1 MIFVNGAPQV
11 QLSLTKSIMRTQL
24 RSFFPS
30 RFFVL
35 LVMLASLSYS
45 AYAQPASS
53 VTPTSVNVCAGTS
66 VTLTNLAAGANAWE
80 WEEFN
85 GVTWSLVGTNA
96 TYTFTATAG
105 QNGHSFR
112 SHASDDGGATY
123 GTYSNVVPLTVTSA
137 PNTPSGFSGNQS
149 PCAGTSVTYSVTP
162 VAGATSYS
170 WSYTGSGASF
180 SGSGSTVTV
189 TYSTSATS
197 GNLQV
202 SASNACGTSGTLSTA
217 ISVQPLP
224 SLTGPLSG
232 TAVLCANAG
241 ATSYTVAGGTDI
253 TTYHWSYSGTGVSF
267 SNLSASNTNSF
278 NFGPSATSGTISV
291 YGTNACGTTA
301 TVTYSVTVNPATPVA
316 FSISGTSPVC
326 QGQNGVSYSVPAN
339 PDVSTYS
346 WSYSGT
352 GATITGNNTNSI
364 SINFGATATSGTL
377 TLAETNA
384 CGTTTSTFAIV
395 VNQQPTLTGPISG
408 TATLCQNAGAT
419 TYTVAGDANVT
430 TFNWSYTGTG
440 VTFSNATATG
450 SNSLNFGPSA
460 TSGIL
465 SVYGSNACGNTP
477 TVTYSITVNPATPV
491 AFTINGTSPVCQG
504 TNGVTFSVP
513 SNPAVSTYA
522 WAYTGTG
529 ATITGNNTNSITV
542 NFGPTATS
550 GNITLTESNTCGS
563 TNGTFAVAITNS
575 PTLTGPISGSA
586 TVCQGVGATSYT
598 VAGGANITTYNW
610 SYTGTGVSYSNT
622 TATGTNSL
630 DFGANATS
638 GILSV
643 FGTNSC
649 GNTSTITYSITV
661 NPAAPVAFTINGT
674 SPVCQGQN
682 GVTFSVPSVAGVT
695 YAWGYTG
702 TGATITGNNTNTI
715 TVNFGASATSGNI
728 TLTESNTCGTQN
740 GTFAVTVNTTPVLTG
755 PLTGTSPVCQNA
767 APVTYTAGGGAGI
780 TTYNWSYT
788 GSGASFSNATATNT
802 NAFTFGP
809 SATSGTI
816 SVTGTNTCGT
826 TSPITMAVT
835 VNPAAPVAFTITG
848 TTPVCQGQNGVV
860 YSVPAVAGVTYT
872 WAYTGGG
879 ATITGNNTNTI
890 SVNFA
895 ANATS
900 GNITLTESNTCGS
913 QNGTFAVTVN
923 STPTLTG
930 PIAGNATVC
939 QGTGPFTY
947 TVAGGANITTYNW
960 SYTGTGVSFS
970 NATATGSND
979 LTFAANA
986 TSGTLSVY
994 GTGACGTTPTVSY
1007 AITVNPAAPTAF
1019 SITGTASVCQGAT
1032 GVSYF
1037 VPSVTGVTY
1046 TWAYTGT
1053 GATIT
1058 GNNTNSITV
1067 NFGATATS
1075 GNITLTETNT
1085 CGTQNG
1091 TYAVTV
1097 NATPTLTGPLT
1108 GTSPVCQNAA
1118 PVTYTATGGANITTY
1133 NWAYTGTGTSFSN
1146 ATGTNTNAFTFG
1158 PTATSGTISVTGT
1171 NTCGTTAPI
1180 SMAVTVNPAA
1190 PVAFSITGTTPVCQG
1205 TTGVVY
1211 SVPAVTGVT
1220 YTWGYSGTGAT
1231 ITGNNT
1237 NSISVDFSASA
1248 TSGNI
1253 TLTETNTCG
1262 TQNGTF
1268 AVTVNSTPTLTGP
1281 LTGTSPVCQNA
1292 APVTYTATGGA
1303 NITTYNW
1310 AYTGTG
1316 TSFSNATGTNTNA
1329 FTFGPTATSG
1339 TISVTGTNT
1348 CGTTAPISMA
1358 VTVNPAAP
1366 VAFTITGTTPVCQG
1380 QNNVVFS
1387 VPSVTGVTYTWAYT
1401 GGGATITGNNTNTIS
1416 VNFSATATSG
1426 NITLTETN
1434 TCGTQNGTF
1443 AVTVNPAASLTGPL
1457 TGTNTVC
1464 QNDPPVTY
1472 TANGGTGITTYN
1484 WSYSGT
1490 GVSFSNATATST
1502 NSFTFGATAT
1512 SGTITVTGT
1521 GACGTTAPI
1530 TMAIT
1535 VNPAAPVAFTIN
1547 GNSNV
1552 CQNTTGNVYF
1562 VPAVTGVTYT
1572 WTYTGTGAT
1581 INNNNTN
1588 SVSIDFNNAATS
1600 GTLQLTESNACG
1612 TQSNTFAITV
1622 GASPTLTGPLTGT
1635 NPVCQNAGVVTY
1647 TATGGANITTYTWAY
1662 TGTGVSFS
1670 NTTAT
1675 NTNNFTFGPS
1685 ATSGTL
1691 SVFGTSSC
1699 GTSPTLTMAITVNP
1713 AAPNA
1718 FAITGTTPVC
1728 QGQTGVSYSVPAD
1741 PNVTTWTW
1749 AYSGTGATINNNNT
1763 NAVTIDFS
1771 NTATAGNVTLTATN
1785 TCGTQNG
1792 TFAVAVNPLPT
1803 LAGPL
1808 SGANPVCQGVGATT
1822 YTVAG
1827 GANITTYNWAYTGT
1841 GVTFSNTTG
1850 VNNNS
1855 FNIGASAT
1863 SGTISVTGTNACG
1876 TTAAVTLPL
1885 TVNPSAPVA
1894 FTITGTPSLCAPATG
1909 VSYSV
1914 PANANVNT
1922 YNWTYTGTGV
1932 TINNNGTNAITIDF
1946 SAAATSGTLQLD
1958 ETNFCGTTSNTY
1970 TITVTGTP
1978 ATPGAIAGTTTPC
1991 QGSTGNA
1998 YSVAAVPGATTY
2010 TWTYS
2015 GTGATFTG
2023 NGTNSV
2029 TIDFDNTATSGTLS
2043 VTAGNACG
2051 TSAASTLSLTM
2062 QPGAFQ
2068 PGNFTTS
2075 STTVCAGGS
2084 ANYVVPNVIGATYNW
2099 TYSGTGASISG
2110 NGTNAVTVTFANN
2123 ATSGTLSVTATTVCG
2138 TSAPRSIGVTITP
2151 IPGTPASFLASSA
2164 TVCQGQSGVNYAV
2177 TPDPA
2182 ATSYLWS
2189 YSGSGATINGTGSSV
2204 TIDFNNAAT
2213 SGTLS
2218 VSSVNA
2224 CGTSSALTMAITVTP
2239 LPAQPGVISGNAAP
2253 CQGTLGVAYSVTNDP
2268 NIVTYNWSYSGT
2280 GATINGGGNA
2290 ITIDF
2295 ANNATSGTLTVTGT
2309 NTCGT
2314 SIARTLTINVSPLP
2328 TQPGNFTA
2336 SSNTVCQ
2343 GQTGVLYTVPNVV
2356 GNTYAWTYSGT
2367 GVSGLGSTT
2376 NSATLDFSGTAT
2388 SGTLSVT
2395 TTNACGTS
2403 TARTLAITVNSAP
2416 ATPGAITGT
2425 SPVCAGATG
2434 VSYSITA
2441 VPTATSYTWSYSGTG
2456 ATINGTGTSI
2466 TINFANNA
2474 TSGTLSVTANNTC
2487 GSSTASTLAI
2497 TVTPIPSQPG
2507 AIAGTNPVCA
2517 GTNGNVY
2524 TVTNDPNA
2532 TSYTWSY
2539 SGTGATLTGTTNS
2552 VSIDFSASATSGV
2565 LTVTA
2570 NNACGT
2576 STAQTTNITVTP
2588 QPSQP
2593 GAFTQGTP
2601 TVCQGQNGVVYTV
2614 PNDPTVTYTW
2624 TYTVGTGATISGT
2637 GNSVSINFS
2646 NTATSGILNVTATN
2660 ACGTSIARTMN
2671 ITVNPLP
2678 TAPGAI
2684 TGSNTVCQGQN
2695 GVPYSVTN
2703 DPTVTYTWSYTGSGG
2718 NITGNGNSI
2727 LISFSNTATSGDV
2740 TVTATNAC
2748 GTSTATTLTVTVNPL
2763 PNQPSVISGS
2773 TTACAGSV
2781 GNAYSVTADPTITT
2795 YSWSYTGLG
2804 ATVVGAGN
2812 AITVDFAN
2820 NATSGDLTVTGTNA
2834 CGTSIARTLHIT
2846 INPQPNTPS
2855 AITGATTV
2863 CEGSNGNV
2871 YSVTNDPSVTYTWTY
2886 GGTGATIN
2894 GSGSTVTI
2902 DFAVGATAGTLSVT
2916 ATNGCGTSAAST
2928 LNITVNPIPAAPG
2941 AITGNATACAG
2952 SLGNAYSV
2960 TNVVGTTY
2968 NWTYSGTGATIT
2980 GNGTSAISIN
2990 FTNNAT
2996 SGTLSVTATTACG
3009 TSTASTLAI
3018 TINPLPAQPSVI
3030 TGPTPVCQGTNGNTY
3045 SVTNDP
3051 TVTYTWT
3058 YSGGGATL
3066 TPAGNSVS
3074 IDFNATATS
3083 GTLTVT
3089 ATDINGC
3096 GTTTRTKS
3104 ITINPL
3110 PAVPGTPVGTTPVC
3124 QGQNGV
3130 LYTVLNDPTVTS
3142 YTWTYSGTGATINA
3156 VGNNASINFSATATS
3171 GNLTVTATNACGTSA
3186 PSNPLTI
3193 TVNTL
3198 PTTPGAITGTS
3209 PVCQGQNGVA
3219 YSVPLDPT
3227 VTYTWSYSGT
3237 GATING
3243 STNAITI
3250 DFSNTATSGNLSVI
3264 ASNGCGTS
3272 SPSTFTILVNPLP
3285 NQPAAFSVFTD
3296 SVCAGTSGV
3305 VYTVPNDPSVTYT
3318 WAYSGAGATINGSGN
3333 SVTVDYSLAAT
3344 SGTLSVTATNACG
3357 TSIARTRNITIKA
3370 LPVTPGA
3377 ITGLTPVC
3385 QGQNGVV
3392 YSVTNDPTVT
3402 YTWTYSGTGVVMN
3415 AVGNTVTINY
3425 GVTATSGTLSVTAT
3439 NTCGTTAPSTLA
3451 ITVNPLPNQPSNITG
3466 TSPVCQ
3472 GQTGIAYSVTN
3483 DPTVTYT
3490 WTYTGTGVTINGTT
3504 NAITLDFSNT
3514 ATSGT
3519 LSVTATN
3526 GCGTSIA
3533 SNFPIQV
3540 NPLPVQP
3547 GAFITSSATVCQGQ
3561 NGVVY
3566 TVPNDP
3572 TVTYT
3577 WTYSGT
3583 GATIAGS
3590 GNSVALTFS
3599 NTATSGTLSVTA
3611 NNACG
3616 VSTPQ
3621 TIAITVNP
3629 LPTTPGAITGT
3640 TPVCQGDVNVAYSV
3654 TNDPTVTYNWSY
3666 SGLNTSIVGSGNAI
3680 GLTFG
3685 TNATSGTLSVTATN
3699 GCGTSSASTMA
3710 ITVNPLPLQPSTIT
3724 GPATVCQGQNG
3735 VSYQVLNDPT
3745 ITSYTWTYSGTG
3757 ATITGTTNAVT
3768 IDFSN
3773 TATSGNLTVVA
3784 NNSCGVSLAR
3794 VMAITVNPLP
3804 NQPAAFVTFTNPVC
3818 QGQTSVIYEVPDDP
3832 TVTYTWTYSGTGATI
3847 SGTGHLVSI
3856 DFSNSATSGN
3866 LDVTATNSCGTSIPR
3881 TLAITVNP
3889 LPANPGP
3896 FTAGPVA
3903 VCQGQAGVVYTVPA
3917 AAGATSYS
3925 WSYSGTGATFP
3936 ASTATPTVTINFST
3950 VATSGTLSVVGVNA
3964 CGTSLVAQTRAITVN
3979 PLPLKPDDFTASN
3992 DTVCQ
3997 GQSGVVYT
4005 VPNVVGNTYTWT
4017 YTGAGVTGFNTTNS
4031 VSLNFS
4037 NVATSGTLSVTTT
4050 NGCGTSQ
4057 ARTLAIQV
4065 NTLPAQPSVITG
4077 LTTVCQSQS
4086 NVLYSVTNVPT
4097 VTSYT
4102 WTYSGTGAV
4111 ITGTGSTVSINF
4123 AANATS
4129 GTLSVIANNA
4139 CGASIARTLAI
4150 TVNPIPAQP
4159 STITGLATVCQGVT
4173 QTYSVTNV
4181 AGTTYSWSYTGTGVT
4196 GFGAGNSVNLTFSA
4210 TATSGTL
4217 SVTANTACGQSIP
4230 RTLNITVNPLPQV
4243 PGNFTIM
4250 SNVVCQGQNNV
4261 VYQVPLDITVT
4272 AYNWSYTGGVGATI
4286 TTVPPNNTANVNF
4299 SNVAT
4304 SGTIQVTATNACG
4317 TSAARTVAVTVN
4329 PLPNQPAAFTT
4340 STAVVCQGQNGVVY
4354 TVPND
4359 PTVTYTWSY
4368 SGTGATILNSN
4379 TNTATVNFATNATS
4393 GTLSVIAHNNC
4404 GNSTARTINITVN
4417 PLPNEPLPFTNSTA
4431 TVCQGQSNVIYT
4443 VPLDPTVTYTW
4454 TYSGTGATIT
4464 GVTNSVSINYSNTAT
4479 SGLLSVTATAL
4490 NGCGVSTPLTLFVT
4504 VKPLPVAPGVIT
4516 GPTPVCQG
4524 DQYQTYSVP
4533 YDSSVS
4539 YTWQYSGTG
4548 ATILGTGNLVVID
4561 FSTTATSG
4569 TLSVTATAL
4578 NGCGTTPASTL
4589 AITVNQLPRV
4599 TSSPVNAVVCEGFDT
4614 SFTMTATGTGLVYQW
4629 QVDSTGTGFV
4639 DIVNNAT
4646 YAGATTDSLHITAP
4660 TASMNGFKYRAFV
4673 SGTCYPGDTTGV
4685 ATLTVNTS
4693 PVITSQPVNTIVC
4706 AGSNA
4711 SFTVG
4716 GTGTA
4721 LTYQWEVNDGTG
4733 WANVPAAAPYSGV
4746 NAATLNITAAT
4757 AGMNGYQYR
4766 VIVSG
4771 TCAPS
4776 QTSSAAF
4783 LNVNFP
4789 PIITIE
4795 PAATTVTCA
4804 NAPADISVVAIGAN
4818 LAYQWQVD
4826 NGTGWANVNNPT
4838 LYTGV
4843 NSATLHI
4850 NAVGPT
4856 MTGFQYRVIVSGACA
4871 PPDTSNASTVSN
4883 QTQVQW
4889 TGLVN
4894 THWSEAGNWACG
4906 VLPTATTVVT
4916 ITATVPNMPEVDIP
4930 TAICDSLIIDP
4941 GAKVSFIG
4949 TGNVLEIKGSIINNG
4964 TFDASLGEVK
4974 ETGNGTQS
4982 IPGGSYA
4989 IIRLNG
4995 SGDKMINANTTVTQN
5010 LVLTNG
5016 YMTIGNSDLTIAT
5029 TGAIM
5034 GGNPASF
5041 VVTNGTGRLINT
5053 NIGLGGRVGA
5063 VLFPVGTASASYTPL
5078 TMINLGTADDFMVNA
5093 LDGIYSAYVNNVPS
5107 GPSLTSD
5114 AVGKTWILD
5123 EANPGGSN
5131 VVLTLQWNSGDE
5143 LPGFNRNECFLSHY
5157 ITPNW
5162 TPGTTGPA
5170 FGSDPYSVTL
5180 SGITTF
5186 SPFGVGSAGS
5196 PLVVGNVTGNDDDD
5210 IITLYPNPVT
5220 GSEIYVK
5227 FENAPKG
5234 DVVIRILDMQGK
5246 VIAENKVNTNHY
5258 PGGVIPVK
5266 IEDLAH
5272 GAYMMQMADKN
5283 NRPIQ
5288 SIKFNKQ

>member
-1 MIFVNGAPQV
+1 
-11 QLSLTKSIMRTQL
+11 MRTQL
-24 RSFFPS
+24 RNFLPS
-30 RFFVL
+30 RFLVL
-35 LVMLASLSYS
+35 LVMLASLSNI
-45 AYAQPASS
+45 AKATITSS
-53 VTPTSVNVCAGTS
+53 VTPTSVSVCAGTS
-66 VTLTNLAAGANAWE
+66 VTLTNTAAGAVNWQ

-85 GVTWSLVGTNA
+85 GVSWSTVATGTS
-96 TYTFTATAG
+96 TYTFTAAAL

-112 SHASDDGGATY
+112 STADDGTGF
-123 GTYSNVVPLTVTSA
+123 GPYSNVVPLTVTSV
-137 PNTPSGFSGNQS
+137 PSTPSGFSGNQS

-180 SGSGSTVTV
+180 AGSGSSVTV

-241 ATSYTVAGGTDI
+241 ATTYTVAGDANVTSF
-253 TTYHWSYSGTGVSF
+253 HWAYSGTGVSF
-267 SNLSASNTNSF
+267 SNLTASPSNTF
-278 NFGPSATSGTISV
+278 TFGPSATSGTVSV

-339 PDVSTYS
+339 ANVSTYS

-352 GATITGNNTNSI
+352 GANITGNNTNSI
-364 SINFGATATSGTL
+364 SINFSNTATSGTL
-377 TLAETNA
+377 SLTETNA
-384 CGTTTSTFAIV
+384 CGSTTSTFAIV
-395 VNQQPTLTGPISG
+395 VNAQPTLTGPISG

-440 VTFSNATATG
+440 VTFSNTTATG

-465 SVYGSNACGNTP
+465 SVYGSNACGNTS
-477 TVTYSITVNPATPV
+477 TVNYSITVNPATPV

-610 SYTGTGVSYSNT
+610 SYTGTGVSYSST

-630 DFGANATS
+630 DFGPNATS

-643 FGTNSC
+643 YGTNSC

-661 NPAAPVAFTINGT
+661 NPAAPVAFSITGT

-702 TGATITGNNTNTI
+702 AGATITGNNTNTI

-728 TLTESNTCGTQN
+728 TLTESNTCGSQN
-740 GTFAVTVNTTPVLTG
+740 GTFAVTVNSTPVLTG
-755 PLTGTSPVCQNA
+755 PLSGTSPVCQNA
-767 APVTYTAGGGAGI
+767 APVTFTAAGGTGI
-780 TTYNWSYT
+780 TTYNWSYSGT
-788 GSGASFSNATATNT
+788 GTSFSNATATNT

-826 TSPITMAVT
+826 TAPITMAV
-835 VNPAAPVAFTITG
+835 
-848 TTPVCQGQNGVV
+848 
-860 YSVPAVAGVTYT
+860 
-872 WAYTGGG
+872 
-879 ATITGNNTNTI
+879 
-890 SVNFA
+890 
-895 ANATS
+895 
-900 GNITLTESNTCGS
+900 
-913 QNGTFAVTVN
+913 
-923 STPTLTG
+923 
-930 PIAGNATVC
+930 
-939 QGTGPFTY
+939 
-947 TVAGGANITTYNW
+947 
-960 SYTGTGVSFS
+960 
-970 NATATGSND
+970 
-979 LTFAANA
+979 
-986 TSGTLSVY
+986 
-994 GTGACGTTPTVSY
+994 
-1007 AITVNPAAPTAF
+1007 TVNPAAPTAF
-1019 SITGTASVCQGAT
+1019 SITGTASVCQGQT

-1037 VPSVTGVTY
+1037 VPSVAGVTY

-1067 NFGATATS
+1067 NFSGTATS
-1075 GNITLTETNT
+1075 GNITLTESNT
-1085 CGTQNG
+1085 CGSQNG

-1133 NWAYTGTGTSFSN
+1133 NWAYTGTGVSFSN
-1146 ATGTNTNAFTFG
+1146 ATGTNTNSFTFG
-1158 PTATSGTISVTGT
+1158 PS
-1171 NTCGTTAPI
+1171 
-1180 SMAVTVNPAA
+1180 
-1190 PVAFSITGTTPVCQG
+1190 
-1205 TTGVVY
+1205 
-1211 SVPAVTGVT
+1211 
-1220 YTWGYSGTGAT
+1220 
-1231 ITGNNT
+1231 
-1237 NSISVDFSASA
+1237 
-1248 TSGNI
+1248 
-1253 TLTETNTCG
+1253 
-1262 TQNGTF
+1262 
-1268 AVTVNSTPTLTGP
+1268 
-1281 LTGTSPVCQNA
+1281 
-1292 APVTYTATGGA
+1292 
-1303 NITTYNW
+1303 
-1310 AYTGTG
+1310 
-1316 TSFSNATGTNTNA
+1316 
-1329 FTFGPTATSG
+1329 ATSG

-1380 QNNVVFS
+1380 QTGVVFS
-1387 VPSVTGVTYTWAYT
+1387 VPSVAGVTYTWAYT

-1416 VNFSATATSG
+1416 VDFNATATSG

-1434 TCGTQNGTF
+1434 SCGSQNGTY
-1443 AVTVNPAASLTGPL
+1443 AVTVNPAATLTGPL

-1464 QNDPPVTY
+1464 QNAAPVTY
-1472 TANGGTGITTYN
+1472 TANGGAGITTYN

-1490 GVSFSNATATST
+1490 GVSFSNATATNT
-1502 NSFTFGATAT
+1502 NSFTFGPTAT

-1535 VNPAAPVAFTIN
+1535 VNPAAPVAFTIT

-1552 CQNTTGNVYF
+1552 CQSTTGNVYF
-1562 VPAVTGVTYT
+1562 VPAVAGVTYT
-1572 WTYTGTGAT
+1572 WSYTGTGAT

-1600 GTLQLTESNACG
+1600 GTLQLTETNACG

-1622 GASPTLTGPLTGT
+1622 GGSPTLTGPLTGT

-1647 TATGGANITTYTWAY
+1647 TATGGANITSYTWAY
-1662 TGTGVSFS
+1662 SGTGVSFS

-1691 SVFGTSSC
+1691 SVYGTSTC
-1699 GTSPTLTMAITVNP
+1699 GTSPTLTMAINVNP

-1749 AYSGTGATINNNNT
+1749 AYTGSGATINNNNT
-1763 NAVTIDFS
+1763 HAVTIDFS

-1792 TFAVAVNPLPT
+1792 TFAVAVNQLPT

-1808 SGANPVCQGVGATT
+1808 SGTNPVCQGVGATT

-1841 GVTFSNTTG
+1841 GVSFSNTTAA
-1850 VNNNS
+1850 NNNS

-1885 TVNPSAPVA
+1885 VVNPSAPVA
-1894 FTITGTPSLCAPATG
+1894 FTITGTPSLCAPANN
-1909 VSYSV
+1909 VAYSV

-1922 YNWTYTGTGV
+1922 YNWTYSGTGA
-1932 TINNNGTNAITIDF
+1932 TISGNGTNAITINF
-1946 SAAATSGTLQLD
+1946 AANATSGTLQLD

-1970 TITVTGTP
+1970 AITVTGTP
-1978 ATPGAIAGTTTPC
+1978 ATPGAIAGTTAPC
-1991 QGSTGNA
+1991 QGSTGNG
-1998 YSVAAVPGATTY
+1998 YSVAAVAGATTY

-2015 GTGATFTG
+2015 GTGATING

-2051 TSAASTLSLTM
+2051 TSAASTLALSM

-2075 STTVCAGGS
+2075 STTVCAGAS

-2110 NGTNAVTVTFANN
+2110 QGTNAVTVTFANN

-2151 IPGTPASFLASSA
+2151 IPSTPASFLSSSA
-2164 TVCQGQSGVNYAV
+2164 TVCQGQSGVSYAV

-2189 YSGSGATINGTGSSV
+2189 YSGSGATINGNGSSV
-2204 TIDFNNAAT
+2204 TIDFNNTAT

-2239 LPAQPGVISGNAAP
+2239 LPAQPGAIAGNAAP

-2280 GATINGGGNA
+2280 GATIGGAGNS

-2314 SIARTLTINVSPLP
+2314 SVARTLTINVSPLP

-2343 GQTGVLYTVPNVV
+2343 GQTGVLYTVPNVA
-2356 GNTYAWTYSGT
+2356 GNTYTWTYSGS
-2367 GVSGLGSTT
+2367 GVTGLGSTT
-2376 NSATLDFSGTAT
+2376 NSATLDFSATAT

-2403 TARTLAITVNSAP
+2403 TARTLAITVNSVP

-2425 SPVCAGATG
+2425 TPVCAGANG
-2434 VSYSITA
+2434 VSYSIAA

-2466 TINFANNA
+2466 TISFANNA

-2497 TVTPIPSQPG
+2497 TVTPIPSQPS

-2539 SGTGATLTGTTNS
+2539 SGAGATLTGTTNS

-2576 STAQTTNITVTP
+2576 STAQTSNITVTP
-2588 QPSQP
+2588 LPSQP

-2614 PNDPTVTYTW
+2614 PNDPSVTYTW

-2660 ACGTSIARTMN
+2660 ACGTSTARTMN

-2684 TGSNTVCQGQN
+2684 TGSTTVCQGQN
-2695 GVPYSVTN
+2695 GVAYSVTN

-2773 TTACAGSV
+2773 TTACAGSN

-2795 YSWSYTGLG
+2795 YNWSYTGLG

-2812 AITVDFAN
+2812 AITVNFAN
-2820 NATSGDLTVTGTNA
+2820 NATSGDLTVTGTNT

-2855 AITGATTV
+2855 AITGAATV

-2886 GGTGATIN
+2886 SGGGATIN

-2916 ATNGCGTSAAST
+2916 ATNGCGTSTAST

-2941 AITGNATACAG
+2941 AISGNATACAG

-2960 TNVVGTTY
+2960 TNVAGTTY

-2996 SGTLSVTATTACG
+2996 GGTLSVTATTACG

-3058 YSGGGATL
+3058 YSGAGATL
-3066 TPAGNSVS
+3066 TPAGNTVS
-3074 IDFNATATS
+3074 INYSATATS

-3142 YTWTYSGTGATINA
+3142 YTWSYSGTGATINA
-3156 VGNNASINFSATATS
+3156 VGNNASINFSATATG

-3186 PSNPLTI
+3186 PSNPLAI
-3193 TVNTL
+3193 TVNSL

-3250 DFSNTATSGNLSVI
+3250 NFSNTATSGNLSVI

-3296 SVCAGTSGV
+3296 SVCAGTNGV
-3305 VYTVPNDPSVTYT
+3305 VYTVPNDPSVTYN
-3318 WAYSGAGATINGSGN
+3318 WNYSGGGATINGTGN

-3344 SGTLSVTATNACG
+3344 SGTLSVTATNTCG
-3357 TSIARTRNITIKA
+3357 TSIARTRNITIKP

-3377 ITGLTPVC
+3377 ITGLATVC

-3439 NTCGTTAPSTLA
+3439 NSCGTTTPSTLA
-3451 ITVNPLPNQPSNITG
+3451 ITVNPLPSQPSNITG

-3472 GQTGIAYSVTN
+3472 GQTGVAYSVTP

-3490 WTYTGTGVTINGTT
+3490 WTYSGTGATINGTT
-3504 NAITLDFSNT
+3504 DAVTVDFSNT

-3519 LSVTATN
+3519 LSVTATAIN

-3540 NPLPVQP
+3540 NPLPAQP
-3547 GAFITSSATVCQGQ
+3547 AAFITSSATVCQGQ

-3616 VSTPQ
+3616 VSTAR

-3640 TPVCQGDVNVAYSV
+3640 TPVCQGDINVAYSV

-3699 GCGTSSASTMA
+3699 ACGTSSASTMA

-3724 GPATVCQGQNG
+3724 GPATVCQGQTG

-3768 IDFSN
+3768 INFSN
-3773 TATSGNLTVVA
+3773 TATSGNLTVIA
-3784 NNSCGVSLAR
+3784 NNSCGASLAR

-3804 NQPAAFVTFTNPVC
+3804 NQPAAFVTSTNPVC
-3818 QGQTSVIYEVPDDP
+3818 QGQSSVIYEVPDDP

-3847 SGTGHLVSI
+3847 TGTGHLVSI

-3866 LDVTATNSCGTSIPR
+3866 LNVTATNGCGTSIPR

-3889 LPANPGP
+3889 LPANPGA

-3903 VCQGQAGVVYTVPA
+3903 VCQGQNGVTYTVPA
-3917 AAGATSYS
+3917 AANATSYS

-3936 ASTATPTVTINFST
+3936 ASTVTPTVNINFST

-3964 CGTSLVAQTRAITVN
+3964 CGTSLVARTIAITVN

-3997 GQSGVVYT
+3997 GQNGVVYT
-4005 VPNVVGNTYTWT
+4005 VPNVAGNTYTWT
-4017 YTGAGVTGFNTTNS
+4017 YSGTGVTGFNTTNS

-4037 NVATSGTLSVTTT
+4037 NTATSGTLSVTTT

-4065 NTLPAQPSVITG
+4065 NTLPTQPSVITG
-4077 LTTVCQSQS
+4077 LTTVCQAQS

-4111 ITGTGSTVSINF
+4111 ITGTGSNVSINF

-4139 CGASIARTLAI
+4139 CGASTARTLAI

-4159 STITGLATVCQGVT
+4159 STITGLATVCQGAT

-4181 AGTTYSWSYTGTGVT
+4181 PGTTYSWNYTGTGVT
-4196 GFGAGNSVNLTFSA
+4196 GFGTGSSVNLTFSA
-4210 TATSGTL
+4210 TATAGTL

-4250 SNVVCQGQNNV
+4250 SNQVCQGQNNV

-4299 SNVAT
+4299 SNTAT
-4304 SGTIQVTATNACG
+4304 SGTIQVTATNGCG

-4431 TVCQGQSNVIYT
+4431 TVCQGQTGVIYT

-4454 TYSGTGATIT
+4454 SYSGTGATIT
-4464 GVTNSVSINYSNTAT
+4464 GVGNSVSINYSNTAT
-4479 SGLLSVTATAL
+4479 SGLLSVTAT
-4490 NGCGVSTPLTLFVT
+4490 NGCGVSTPLTLYVT
-4504 VKPLPVAPGVIT
+4504 VKPLPVQPGAIT

-4578 NGCGTTPASTL
+4578 NGCGTTAPSTL

-4685 ATLTVNTS
+4685 AILTVNTS
-4693 PVITSQPVNTIVC
+4693 PVLTSQPVNTIVC

-4711 SFTVG
+4711 SFSVG
-4716 GTGTA
+4716 ATGTA

-4746 NAATLNITAAT
+4746 NSATLNITAAT

-4776 QTSSAAF
+4776 QTSGAAF

-4795 PAATTVTCA
+4795 PSATTVTCA

-4818 LAYQWQVD
+4818 LAYQWQVN
-4826 NGTGWANVNNPT
+4826 NGTGWANINNPT

-4856 MTGFQYRVIVSGACA
+4856 MSGFQYRVIVSGACA

-4894 THWSEAGNWACG
+4894 THWSEPGNWACG

-4949 TGNVLEIKGSIINNG
+4949 TGNVLEIKGSIVNNG
-4964 TFDASLGEVK
+4964 TFDASLGEVR

-5029 TGAIM
+5029 TGTIM
-5034 GGNPASF
+5034 GGNTASF

-5063 VLFPVGTASASYTPL
+5063 VLFPVGTASTSYTPL
-5078 TMINLGTADDFMVNA
+5078 TMINLGTADDFMVNV

-5131 VVLTLQWNSGDE
+5131 VVLTLQWNSADE
-5143 LPGFNRNECFLSHY
+5143 LPGFNRSECFLSHY
-5157 ITPNW
+5157 TAPNW

-5196 PLVVGNVTGNDDDD
+5196 PLVVGNVTGNDNDDVM
-5210 IITLYPNPVT
+5210 TLYPNPVT

-5234 DVVIRILDMQGK
+5234 DVVIRIMDMQGK
-5246 VIAENKVNTNHY
+5246 VIAENKVNTNQY